1 MPSFIPRKFIG
12 EKMNR
17 IITGFLLIIFSSI
30 LFTACIPDRMPSA
43 PVEIERPV
51 FAKIEVGQSNLNV
64 SLNNQIKMFFNEAM
78 DLNSF
83 PSNVIVESISGKI
96 EGAFSYGE
104 SDTIVIYTPLTNYN
118 QAEYY
123 TVSLKGGVRDI
134 HGNSMVSPNE
144 EDVPITS
151 WFFTSGNYSN
161 NGFPY
166 FFVRDRSDRNKIYR
180 AGNLNVYIDNLMLPT
195 PTDFQVSAIEVD
207 PNSDNLYVVN
217 LRTTDGQ
224 VTVINPKTFS
234 IIKQLPVGL
243 GPTNIE
249 FSNQKGYVTNP
260 SSRSFS
266 VIDLN
271 SLNTESS
278 FVFPDGFRPSNVS
291 FSSLKNKLYFYNTTN
306 TDLKVVSVND
316 FNDSHIVPSGS
327 ATKPTDIEISP
338 NGRFLYILGTNSSMI
353 SLFDV
358 ETETSTNLDFG
369 YQYLTDGVMGS
380 KYYFVAY
387 FRGVGGDNIGGILKI
402 DINTNT
408 IVGHLEWE
416 YQVDQLKLTAADEL
430 LYAVTPIDSTV
441 QVVETSSMHNITST
455 KIGGNLKYLAI
466 TKNNY

>member
-1 MPSFIPRKFIG
+1 MPASITRKFIG

-17 IITGFLLIIFSSI
+17 IIIAFLSIIFILIVFSSC
-30 LFTACIPDRMPSA
+30 LPDRMPTE

-83 PSNVIVESISGKI
+83 PSNVIVESVSGKI
-96 EGAFSYGE
+96 EGSFTYGE
-104 SDTIVIYTPLTNYN
+104 SDTIVIYNPLTNYK

-134 HGNSMVSPNE
+134 HGISMVSPNE
-144 EDVPITS
+144 EDVPITN

-180 AGNLNVYIDNLMLPT
+180 AGNLNTYIDNLILPG
-195 PTDFQVSAIEVD
+195 PIDFQVSAIEVD
-207 PNSDNLYVVN
+207 PNSDNLFVIN
-217 LRTTDGQ
+217 LRSTDGQ
-224 VTVINPKTFS
+224 ITVIDPKTFS

-243 GPTNIE
+243 GPTNIK
-249 FSNQKGYVTNP
+249 FNDQKGYVTNP
-260 SSRSFS
+260 TSRSFS

-271 SLNTESS
+271 TLTTEST
-278 FVFPDGFRPSNVS
+278 FIFGDGYRPSNVS
-291 FSSLKNKLYFYNTTN
+291 FSSLKNNLYFYNTTN
-306 TDLKVVSVND
+306 ADLKVVNAND
-316 FNDSHIVPSGS
+316 FNDAHIIPSGS
-327 ATKPTDIEISP
+327 TTRPTDIEISP
-338 NGRFLYILGTNSSMI
+338 NGRFLYILGTNSSKI
-353 SLFDV
+353 TLFDV
-358 ETETSTNLDFG
+358 ETETSTSLDYG

-387 FRGVGGDNIGGILKI
+387 FRGVGGENIGGILKI
-402 DINTNT
+402 DINTNN
-408 IVGHLEWE
+408 IVGHLEWA

-430 LYAVTPIDSTV
+430 LYAVTPVDSTV
-441 QVVETSSMHNITST
+441 QVIETGSMQNITSV
-455 KIGGNLKYLAI
+455 KIEGNLKYLAI